1 MGEEEVVQVY
11 DGILLSHIKNEI
23 MPFAVTWMDPQVMI
37 LNEVN

>member
-11 DGILLSHIKNEI
+11 DGILLSQIKNEI